1 MSMKIGT
8 RLDAQALVESSPG
21 DIAINRRNES
31 ELLNFKALKVLIGLS
46 RTTIWRLE
54 ARGEFPARVKAGGRC
69 VAWRRH
75 DVYQWIYARPAASSF
90 VKKTGASRA

>member
-1 MSMKIGT
+1 MKIDT
-8 RLDAQALVESSPG
+8 CHDAQALVESSLG
-21 DIAINRRNES
+21 DIAISRPIEP

-54 ARGEFPARVKAGGRC
+54 ARGEFPARVQAGGRC

-90 VKKTGASRA
+90 VKKTGARRA